1 MLPTVVD
8 PHNSQ
13 QACDRMLDAIAAV
26 FLSLKKRPVIRYE
39 RSSEIARRVAQDAAV
54 SGLTDIL
61 VSNYCTKMILCF
73 CKSLKKKACCMSTV
87 KHRTKTRKKKRQK
100 SGLLF

>member
-54 SGLTDIL
+54 SVSESWIL
-61 VSNYCTKMILCF
+61 
-73 CKSLKKKACCMSTV
+73 
-87 KHRTKTRKKKRQK
+87 
-100 SGLLF
+100 

>member
-8 PHNSQ
+8 PQNSQ

-54 SGLTDIL
+54 S
-61 VSNYCTKMILCF
+61 VSGRWI
-73 CKSLKKKACCMSTV
+73 V
-87 KHRTKTRKKKRQK
+87 
-100 SGLLF
+100 